1 MLTVSEIHPN
11 HIHGVIIIVEP
22 DDAVGAN
29 PRVRSENPRVR
40 PESRQGQTLGQTH
53 GSAPTLGKIMQ
64 WFKTMTTNA
73 YIRGVKQDGWE
84 PFPGKLWQRNY
95 YERIVRNERGLNA
108 VRQYIQNNPVRWTED
123 RENPE

>member
-1 MLTVSEIHPN
+1 
-11 HIHGVIIIVEP
+11 
-22 DDAVGAN
+22 
-29 PRVRSENPRVR
+29 
-40 PESRQGQTLGQTH
+40 
-53 GSAPTLGKIMQ
+53 MQ